1 MPSRD
6 AHRVAQQRR
15 ADHRAH
21 LAACWL
27 QGLKPWVDE
36 IRNHGV
42 RISPSTGPPATET
55 IDRGQLVI
63 EPLLDDLMP
72 DYDRGL

>member
-1 MPSRD
+1 
-6 AHRVAQQRR
+6 
-15 ADHRAH
+15 
-21 LAACWL
+21 
-27 QGLKPWVDE
+27 VDE

-72 DYDRGL
+72 DYDHGL